1 MRIGLFLNL
10 NHSKGRQLLR
20 GIHAALE
27 RWPGVEV
34 VMIPYHLR
42 LWEGDPLA
50 GVDAVLAEFDKYR
63 QAKPFWEL
71 SLPVINISNA
81 LPTVHFAK
89 SAMDEARIAQLAVE
103 HLIGRGYEHFLVLG
117 AAGHHAAEL
126 RAEAFCAHL
135 AAQGRPVSR
144 LDGWFD
150 PDNRFAAE
158 LEQWLAA
165 APVPLGIF
173 GWTDLSAYNAAKIA
187 HKLGMRMPEN
197 VGIIGAGDDDILTSI
212 APVPL
217 SSIHL
222 HWESVGAAAVEML
235 RSALDGTSPS
245 NRLCQRCELIQR
257 ASTERYPVADSRV
270 ARCLALIEHDLAGDL
285 SIPLLAR
292 KVGCSKR
299 SLEENFRKELNTSPA
314 RYILERRTK
323 RARRLLRETTLPIYE
338 IATAC
343 GFADA
348 NYFAS
353 AFHRVTGLSPSAYRR
368 TNEP

>member
-1 MRIGLFLNL
+1 MRLGLCLNL
-10 NHSKGRQLLR
+10 NHTKGRQLLR

-27 RWPGVEV
+27 SWPEVEV

-42 LWEGDPLA
+42 LWDSDPLA

-71 SLPVINISNA
+71 ELPVINLSNA
-81 LPTVHFAK
+81 LPTARFPK
-89 SAMDEARIAQLAVE
+89 SAMDEARIARLAAE

-126 RAEAFCAHL
+126 RAEAFCTHISAK
-135 AAQGRPVSR
+135 GRPVAR

-158 LEQWLAA
+158 LQQWLAA
-165 APVPLGIF
+165 SPVPLGIF
-173 GWTDLSAYNAAKIA
+173 GWTDLSAYSAAKIA
-187 HKLGMRMPEN
+187 HKLGMRMPED

-212 APVPL
+212 APVTL

-235 RSALDGTSPS
+235 SVALGGTSPHD
-245 NRLCQRCELIQR
+245 RLCQRCELVQR
-257 ASTERYPVADSRV
+257 ASSERYPVADSRV
-270 ARCLALIEHDLAGDL
+270 ARCLALIERDLASDL
-285 SIPLLAR
+285 SIPALAR

-299 SLEENFRKELNTSPA
+299 SLEENLRKELNTSPA

-323 RARRLLRETTLPIYE
+323 RARRLLRETTLPVYE
-338 IATAC
+338 IAAAC

-368 TNEP
+368 TSEP